1 MLGRWHLS
9 LCRSFFLSTSTT
21 GGGIIDCLSHS
32 STIQTSIM
40 TFSLWMLL
48 IQSFVFSALASPVL
62 SEEHSQQSILS
73 TLPSPKIPT
82 YENGELPPVKDTVG
96 WADPRLNGGRFI
108 DVSNKCSCSRISLHT
123 LSSSQRGDLGSLL
136 ISLYP
141 LYLIRSY
148 SKILVF
154 ASTPGKSSLR
164 KHTVTERLTCIRRSI
179 GYFSE
184 CLGLHYGHIHEAD
197 LGDGL
202 GRKDEHILFRQH
214 YIPVIGT
221 CWESVRGGHHFRAWK
236 QNGTL
241 ANTGAWFI
249 GCARFTFKGCSCQWE
264 ITNLRYDH
272 TARRRK
278 RLTPLRQISSYRR

>member
-1 MLGRWHLS
+1 
-9 LCRSFFLSTSTT
+9 
-21 GGGIIDCLSHS
+21 
-32 STIQTSIM
+32 M

-62 SEEHSQQSILS
+62 SEEQSQQSILS

-108 DVSNKCSCSRISLHT
+108 DFTTR
-123 LSSSQRGDLGSLL
+123 RLGE
-136 ISLYP
+136 P
-141 LYLIRSY
+141 LNI
-148 SKILVF
+148 II
-154 ASTPGKSSLR
+154 SSLSDPF
-164 KHTVTERLTCIRRSI
+164 VLEDSGFRLYARSI

-249 GCARFTFKGCSCQWE
+249 GASKEKDSSKNHQIDDDGY
-264 ITNLRYDH
+264 NLGREFFVNRAVEGSHWQGVWWRAEVGWRTGLMPSGNKSINHGIPVDGRVAILTVH
-272 TARRRK
+272 
-278 RLTPLRQISSYRR
+278 RL